1 MTTPTDAETD
11 AQQAQQRKVRDLIKS
26 TRIAMLTSVSPD
38 GTLVSKPMANQ
49 DVEFDGDVWFVA
61 ERASEKVR
69 NIEANPHVN
78 VSYSTSSSW
87 VSLAGRAAVVDDHA
101 KLAELW
107 DTFTD
112 AWMEGGPE
120 NPNNILIKVDADSA
134 EYWDSPGSKV
144 TQVVNLVKAKVTGK
158 RFEGDNERVEL

>member
-1 MTTPTDAETD
+1 MSNDEQSQD
-11 AQQAQQRKVRDLIKS
+11 DQQQKVQDLIRS
-26 TRIAMLTSVSPD
+26 SRIAMLTSVSPE

-49 DVEFDGDVWFVA
+49 DVEFDGVVWFIA
-61 ERASEKVR
+61 ERSSAKVR

-112 AWMEGGPE
+112 AWMEGGPD
-120 NPNNILIKVDADSA
+120 NPNNVLIKVDADSA

-158 RFEGDNERVEL
+158 RFEGDNEKVDLS